1 MHTYNWILIEKDIA
15 TVFDL
20 TNDIERWPEY
30 FNEYTAARV
39 LSRTE
44 KKIAFELTN
53 NENQTWQS
61 VRFLDKDHWLAT
73 ATRGEPRL
81 PFKYMH
87 LRWIYRPVPRGT
99 EMTWEQFFEMD
110 PASGITDGQA
120 GRRITEHSR
129 LNLERIKALIEAGG
143 SGR

>member
-1 MHTYNWILIEKDIA
+1 MHTYNKIVIEKDIA

-20 TNDIERWPEY
+20 TNDVERWPEF
-30 FNEYTAARV
+30 FNEYSVARV

-44 KKIAFELTN
+44 KKITFELTN
-53 NENQTWQS
+53 NDNQTWQS
-61 VRFLDKDHWLAT
+61 VRFIDRDHWLAT
-73 ATRGEPRL
+73 ATRCEPRL

-87 LRWIYRPVPRGT
+87 LRWVYRPVPQGT

-110 PASGITDGQA
+110 PASGITDAQA
-120 GRRITEHSR
+120 FERINEHSR
-129 LNLERIKALIEAGG
+129 LNLERIKGIVEAGE